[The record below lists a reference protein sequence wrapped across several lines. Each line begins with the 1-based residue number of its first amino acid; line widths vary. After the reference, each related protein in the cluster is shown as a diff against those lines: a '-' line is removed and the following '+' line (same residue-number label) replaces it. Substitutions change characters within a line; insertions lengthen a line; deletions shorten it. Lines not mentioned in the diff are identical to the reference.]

1 MRPRTQL
8 YPLITARRFVL
19 RSLQRPID
27 GWVLTSQFL
36 RGLLVAAVPF
46 ASVAIGLALYR
57 TVPQAQDLFLEVVGG
72 RFGGLLFWA
81 AFYAV
86 AILAWVVPV
95 YYSSR
100 WILARYNGLA
110 RQAAWHTPVEP
121 WVEMRIPPLLAT
133 LCLVAILLGQWGGIV
148 DSPRTGYACA
158 ATVDGSKSDCV
169 QSIERGRSFFKWL
182 ERREEPIA
190 GTSTNENNSSNASW
204 NTLIAV
210 SLAEFLLVAGLF
222 LAWGLLG
229 LNRLSAYIASA
240 ILASLA
246 LRRSRRLARTCAWLG
261 AASLLVLALFYLP
274 LLPLTILR
282 ALVLFALP
290 GWLFFASI
298 WVDFSLATG
307 VDTPRNILNNVHD
320 RFGAPP
326 CTPEDLIN
334 YAYNSVGGPGVV
346 VVIAVLL
353 AWPLLFAGLW
363 WAKRRCRTIQA
374 SGLRISL
381 RLTLWLLLML
391 LVSIGYLAIKI
402 VWLMRP
408 AILEALRDQFSI
420 YELLLL
426 PVVSLALA
434 LVVWLLLSAHS
445 RRFSSRSNQ
454 LKSGG
459 ATFGAL
465 LALSVACIVTI
476 IAVDPLEL
484 SGYIYRAPLLPIL
497 LGLWI
502 PPLTLLSL
510 WSRQTRMPLLLG
522 LVFVAAVIPWVSGD
536 NDEIRVIQREAQ
548 GPQAV
553 RPTLDE
559 SLERW
564 AKVNNCRPANAQA
577 GLDCPAPIIVLAS
590 GGASRAAFKALE
602 LLGDLIDKSE
612 EIRAGSVVPSAFRPF
627 EQRLIA
633 ISGVSGGS
641 LAAVTFQA
649 ALAESLLR
657 RGGAAAL
664 PPPCLKDR
672 KESLWYGNEP
682 GQAASPDIRWRECLQ
697 LLVSAD
703 FLSPAVLT
711 LAGSDLLNIRSH
723 GDRAAILERAWERHF
738 QRITGADMMAHAL
751 IAIRQKVLN
760 DNERNW
766 LPHLFLNGTSVTTG
780 RRIVTTDLDAGQLFT
795 DAYDLH
801 GLLNEPG
808 AKSCRSCDIAL
819 STGATMSA
827 RFPVLSPH
835 GTVRNADGMVADRVV
850 DGGYFE
856 NYGAVTAQELVAAL
870 RDRGLNPIIL
880 LITNEP
886 TQAAMPCVDDPAPLE
901 LPQATESTTLAV
913 FSSPI
918 SALLGTRGARG
929 TLASAGLC
937 RMVKSKLVSPSGTIL
952 PAGDFLHIGVPLD
965 EDILGVKQLSM
976 SWWLSKYVQRKL
988 ANPEPNEATI
998 VQSIIG
1004 AAPLPRPT
1012 TYMGDPLARQ

>member
-1 MRPRTQL
+1 MRPETQ
-8 YPLITARRFVL
+8 PHALITARRFVL
-19 RSLQRPID
+19 RSLQRPVDAWI
-27 GWVLTSQFL
+27 LTSQFL
-36 RGLLVAAVPF
+36 RGLLVAAVPL
-46 ASVAIGLALYR
+46 ASVAIGLAIYR

-72 RFGGLLFWA
+72 RFGGSLFWA
-81 AFYAV
+81 VFYAV

-100 WILARYNGLA
+100 WVLARYNGLA

-148 DSPRTGYACA
+148 DSPRTGYTCA
-158 ATVDGSKSDCV
+158 AMVDGSNGDCV
-169 QSIERGRSFFKWL
+169 GSIEKGRSFFKWL
-182 ERREEPIA
+182 EGGPSA
-190 GTSTNENNSSNASW
+190 GTNLNENNSPNGSW
-204 NTLIAV
+204 IALIAV
-210 SLAEFLLVAGLF
+210 SSAEFLLVAALF
-222 LAWGLLG
+222 LAWALLG
-229 LNRLSAYIASA
+229 LNRLSAYMASP
-240 ILASLA
+240 ILASPSLW
-246 LRRSRRLARTCAWLG
+246 RFKRLARMCAWLG
-261 AASLLVLALFYLP
+261 AAGLLALALFYVP

-282 ALVLFALP
+282 ALVLIALP

-298 WVDFSLATG
+298 WIDFRLAIG
-307 VDTPRNILNNVHD
+307 AGTPRNILNNLHERV
-320 RFGAPP
+320 GAPP
-326 CTPEDLIN
+326 CTPEDLVN

-353 AWPLLFAGLW
+353 AWPVLFAGVW

-434 LVVWLLLSAHS
+434 LAVWLVLSAHS
-445 RRFSSRSNQ
+445 RRFSGQSSQ
-454 LKSGG
+454 LESGG
-459 ATFGAL
+459 AIFGAL
-465 LALSVACIVTI
+465 LALSAACIVTI
-476 IAVDPLEL
+476 IAIDPLEL

-510 WSRQTRMPLLLG
+510 WSRQTRTPLLLG
-522 LVFVAAVIPWVSGD
+522 LVFVTAVITWVSGD
-536 NDEIRVIQREAQ
+536 SDDIRVIQAQ
-548 GPQAV
+548 APQV
-553 RPTLDE
+553 RRPTLDE

-564 AKVNNCRPANAQA
+564 AKVNNCRLAAAQA
-577 GLDCPAPIIVLAS
+577 SLDCPAPIIVLAS

-602 LLGDLIDKSE
+602 VLGDLIDKSE
-612 EIRAGSVVPSAFRPF
+612 EIRDGAVVPSAFRPF
-627 EQRLIA
+627 EQRLFA

-641 LAAVTFQA
+641 FAAVTFQA

-664 PPPCLKDR
+664 SPPCLKDR

-703 FLSPAVLT
+703 FLSPAVLS
-711 LAGSDLLNIRSH
+711 LAGSDLLNIRFY

-738 QRITGADMMAHAL
+738 QRITGADTMAHTL
-751 IAIRQKVLN
+751 IAIRQKVLS

-780 RRIVTTDLDAGQLFT
+780 RRIITTDLDAGQLFT

-801 GLLNEPG
+801 GLLNVPG
-808 AKSCRSCDIAL
+808 AKSCRSCDIAI

-835 GTVRNADGMVADRVV
+835 GTVRNADGVVVDRVV

-856 NYGAVTAQELVAAL
+856 NNGAVTAQELVAAL

-886 TQAAMPCVDDPAPLE
+886 TQAAIPCVDNPAQLE
-901 LPQATESTTLAV
+901 LPQATESTTFAV

-918 SALLGTRGARG
+918 NALLGTRGARG
-929 TLASAGLC
+929 TLASVGLC
-937 RMVKSKLVSPSGTIL
+937 RVVKSKLVSPSGTIL
-952 PAGDFLHIGVPLD
+952 PASDFLHIGVPLD
-965 EDILGVKQLSM
+965 EDILGIKQLSM

-998 VQSIIG
+998 VQSILG
-1004 AAPLPRPT
+1004 AAPPQPN
-1012 TYMGDPLARQ
+1012 TYMGDPVARQ